1 MARKPEGRLTKAEA
15 VVVKA
20 LLAKGWRNQDIQALV
35 NVGRPATINSAR
47 VTEVKQNARIAV
59 ASDEAVAF
67 YIARKKAF
75 DPRTGLNLFDD
86 ERLTR
91 SREAMVVAVQI
102 FNSPTLSF
110 KTEIFAI
117 LVNVAWT
124 YLLHEHYIRKKVKIV
139 GDDGRTLLLS
149 QMLRRQDCPLSAGM
163 KRNLDAIKLIRD
175 DVEHNLL
182 GKSDAKWLPMFQACC
197 LNYDKIIREFFGEGL
212 SLQNELAVALQFARL
227 NMDQISELQK
237 YEIPE
242 RIEALDA
249 RLREGLSDEDL
260 TDLEYQFRVVY
271 TLDSAAK
278 SKAHMQFI
286 HPGSNEAEEIRN
298 ILVKYKAADDLY
310 PHKPARVIALVA
322 ERSGKRF
329 TSYNHTQAWRKYAA
343 RPRKGD
349 QQPHNTNKDHC
360 IYHSAHGDYT
370 YSEKWIDFLVAEM
383 ATAEGYAAICATRI

>member
-1 MARKPEGRLTKAEA
+1 MG
-15 VVVKA
+15 
-20 LLAKGWRNQDIQALV
+20 
-35 NVGRPATINSAR
+35 
-47 VTEVKQNARIAV
+47 
-59 ASDEAVAF
+59 
-67 YIARKKAF
+67 
-75 DPRTGLNLFDD
+75 
-86 ERLTR
+86 
-91 SREAMVVAVQI
+91 
-102 FNSPTLSF
+102 F

-197 LNYDKIIREFFGEGL
+197 LNYDKVIRELFGEGL

-227 NMDQISELQK
+227 NMEQISALQK

-260 TDLEYQFRVVY
+260 ADLEYQFRVVY

-298 ILVKYKAADDLY
+298 ILVKYKTADDLY
-310 PHKPARVIALVA
+310 PHKPARVIALVS

-329 TSYNHTQAWRKYAA
+329 TSHNHTQAWRKYAA

-360 IYHSAHGDYT
+360 IYHAAHGDYT
-370 YSEKWIDFLVAEM
+370 YSEKWIDFLVAEI